1 MIYVIKSNKLQ
12 LVEQENDELPIIAYL
27 TMEELNAH
35 TNIPELVKI
44 ICNSNQAQYKNSV
57 DDYDGFTFGIIN
69 VIDICNVYNEKDR
82 IAFLI
87 MKNRFYFIELKDE
100 NRSVFNIFE
109 TVTKAYLGNAEFEK
123 IIALLLEMLLQN
135 GYEVIEDI
143 DKKIS
148 IMESSVVEERAS
160 SKLNRGIFALKDQLS
175 ILKNYYQQLEEIGL
189 YLQENE
195 NDLFDENKLKH
206 FKHFANKSN
215 RLYDACVAKQ
225 EDLIHLRE
233 ALDAMLDYQL
243 NNIMKLFTVITAI
256 FLPLTLI
263 VGWYGMNFANM
274 PELEWEYGY
283 MFVIGI
289 SVVVVFGCLYYFRKR
304 KLI

>member
-1 MIYVIKSNKLQ
+1 MKYVISGNKLQ
-12 LVEQENDELPIIAYL
+12 LVEHEDDALPVIAYL
-27 TMEELNAH
+27 TMDELNTH
-35 TNIPELVKI
+35 SNIPDLVKN
-44 ICNSNQAQYKNSV
+44 ICNSSQAQYKNSV
-57 DDYDGFTFGIIN
+57 DDYDGYTFGIIN
-69 VIDICNVYNEKDR
+69 VLDVCNVYSEKDR

-100 NRSVFNIFE
+100 NRSVFEIFE
-109 TVTKAYLGNAEFEK
+109 NVTKSYMGNAEFEK
-123 IIALLLEMLLQN
+123 IIALLLETLLQN
-135 GYEVIEDI
+135 GYEVIEEI

-148 IMESSVVEERAS
+148 DMEESVVEERAS

-175 ILKNYYQQLEEIGL
+175 ILKNYYQQLEEIGY
-189 YLQENE
+189 YLEENE
-195 NDLFDENKLKH
+195 NGLFNEHKLNH

-243 NNIMKLFTVITAI
+243 NSIMKLFTVITTI

-263 VGWYGMNFANM
+263 VGWYGMNFTNM

-283 MFVIGI
+283 MFVMGI
-289 SVVVVFGCLYYFRKR
+289 SVAVVFGSLYYFRKR